1 MPVPDITLM
10 LCRAPGGCED
20 ERQWLA
26 SVQPG
31 LIVVADEVRSLD
43 SFVATDGAT
52 TFAEAVQ
59 SADYAVQDR
68 KWRSAI
74 AHLDRAAAALEAWP
88 GTVENHLLVRMY
100 LLRGVALRNL
110 GRDGAEV
117 AFRQAAA
124 VAWKGEP
131 DPRGIEA
138 ADQFVLDTERR
149 KLLGGGGGTLV
160 VEGEATLWVDG
171 IAVERRALDLPAG
184 LHRVTAVE
192 PGRLRTF
199 VANVPVLPGRS
210 VTIRPEWGPTD
221 DTRWLLSE
229 LARGVA
235 TLDADPLALLVLS
248 DWCVRH
254 EAPTLTLAEVVP
266 ALAVDLPPSFAVSAP
281 DPERPA
287 AAAGAPVTQEAGIPA
302 TFEAATAEA
311 AEAASEPGR
320 PLNTYRLRT
329 AYFDP
334 VTRRL
339 SAEPAPIAMADTI
352 DNRRFRL
359 SARLGWRHQLEREHA
374 TVDARGT
381 YRLNLGNYVVGEL
394 GAVVADSD
402 YNLYA
407 DWKGTTLLHAA
418 LGYRWQAEKA
428 ISPFIGAGLEVQAP
442 LWVGVY
448 NELGVAV
455 RFDRDWVGEIAV
467 NQDPGFA
474 AGEFEFAYGLS
485 LSLGRRW

>member
-1 MPVPDITLM
+1 M
-10 LCRAPGGCED
+10 LCRAPDGCEE

-43 SFVATDGAT
+43 TFVMTDGASS
-52 TFAEAVQ
+52 FAEAVQ
-59 SADYAVQDR
+59 SADYAVADR

-74 AHLDRAAAALEAWP
+74 GHLDRAAAALGAWP

-117 AFRQAAA
+117 ALRQAAA
-124 VAWKGEP
+124 SAWKSEP

-138 ADQFVLDTERR
+138 ADQLALDTERR
-149 KLLGGGGGTLV
+149 KLLGGGGGTLL
-160 VEGEATLWVDG
+160 VEGNATLWVDG
-171 IAVERRALDLPAG
+171 IPVERRSLELPAG

-199 VANVPVLPGRS
+199 VASVPVLPGRS

-221 DTRWLLSE
+221 DTAWLLSE
-229 LARGVA
+229 LARGVEE
-235 TLDADPLALLVLS
+235 LDADPLALLALS

-254 EAPTLTLAEVVP
+254 EAPALTLVEVVP
-266 ALAVDLPPSFAVSAP
+266 ALAIDLPPSFAVSAP
-281 DPERPA
+281 DPGRPDA
-287 AAAGAPVTQEAGIPA
+287 SAGAPISQEAGIPA

-311 AEAASEPGR
+311 AEAAGEPGR
-320 PLNTYRLRT
+320 PLNTYRLRS

-339 SAEPAPIAMADTI
+339 SAEPAPIVMADTV

-374 TVDARGT
+374 TIDARAH
-381 YRLNLGNYVVGEL
+381 YRLHLGSYVVGEL
-394 GAVVADSD
+394 GVVVADSD

-407 DWKGTTLLHAA
+407 DWTGTTLLHAA
-418 LGYRWQAEKA
+418 LGYRWQGEKTL
-428 ISPFIGAGLEVQAP
+428 SPFIGAALEVQAP
-442 LWVGVY
+442 LWVGAY
-448 NELGVAV
+448 TEMGLGL

-467 NQDPGFA
+467 NQHPGFA
-474 AGEFEFAYGLS
+474 GGELEFAYGLS